1 MPASPAPRAEKLSS
15 EVVETEELAP
25 LLVQA
30 KVQDGTHVAPHVTLS
45 GSASTTLMDGDTP
58 LGDRVRLRGA
68 SAIQGER
75 GRMSLIGNLKLREI
89 GERHKDREEERDRQ
103 TDREGANDE
112 FARQS
117 ATK

>member
-15 EVVETEELAP
+15 EVVETGELAP

-68 SAIQGER
+68 SAIQGDR

-89 GERHKDREEERDRQ
+89 GGE
-103 TDREGANDE
+103 T
-112 FARQS
+112 
-117 ATK
+117 